1 MENKIYNQ
9 MMDSL
14 SENYK
19 LLVSHHLNDD
29 NKIHLGD
36 KKQKTCRFC
45 GKKHPEVKF
54 KMITHAIPEF
64 TGNKT
69 LISEYECD
77 ICNGLFS
84 KMETQM
90 SNYMNLYHTAAQ
102 VLGKR
107 GVPSYK
113 PNSQQESRIELGSST
128 VNIKS
133 VQGDE
138 PIVHF
143 DEEKKTLTYQGHRSY
158 VPQMVYKC
166 LTKMAMTIMPENEL
180 KFFSATLDWLQ
191 DKIEYSKNLIVRFRF
206 YPGIRPL
213 PFVSCMLFKR
223 KDDTKNVPYCLFV
236 LAYSNFVFQIH
247 VPCCE
252 KDAILD
258 GKMVELF
265 LVPTPLDYDTDTMK
279 LPANLDFSS
288 DKKVKN
294 EPVSVTLSYG
304 QIVEVPVDIE
314 KDKLE

>member
-1 MENKIYNQ
+1 

-14 SENYK
+14 SENYTP
-19 LLVSHHLNDD
+19 LICHHLNDN
-29 NKIHLGD
+29 NKVHLGNKED
-36 KKQKTCRFC
+36 KTCRFC
-45 GKKHPEVKF
+45 GRKYPEVTF

-69 LISEYECD
+69 LISKYECD
-77 ICNGLFS
+77 VCNGLFS
-84 KMETQM
+84 QMETQM

-102 VLGKR
+102 VFGKR

-113 PNSQQESRIELGSST
+113 PNSQQESRIDLGSSA

-138 PIVHF
+138 PIVHL
-143 DEEKKTLTYQGHRSY
+143 DEEKKTITYQGRRSY
-158 VPQMVYKC
+158 VPQMIYKC

-180 KFFSATLDWLQ
+180 TNFPATLEWLQ
-191 DKIEYSKNLIVRFRF
+191 GNLKYNKSLMVRFRY
-206 YPGIRPL
+206 YPGIKPL
-213 PFVSCMLFKR
+213 SIVSCMLFKR

-258 GKMVELF
+258 EKKVDIL
-265 LVPTPLDYDTDTMK
+265 LVPTPLDYNGETMK
-279 LPANLDFSS
+279 LPTNLDFSS
-288 DKKVKN
+288 NEKVKN
-294 EPVSVTLSYG
+294 EPVSISLSYER
-304 QIVEVPVDIE
+304 IVEVSVNSENDKIE
-314 KDKLE
+314 